1 MSYRQEREIAELHL
15 RHQQEL
21 SKLQNKKTVKSGWG
35 GAPLAKSA
43 SSGTGAMEGG
53 NSASLF
59 PNATIGASGHD
70 RPHTLTLAP
79 SGLSATNSVQASPSS
94 GFPQGYGFDGNQQQQ
109 MLSSEDPKCGGP
121 LSAASTK
128 KSTCFI
134 SEDMMHYLQDLNKAS
149 SKLPPSK
156 PTLNE
161 LKALAEMQQQYCAP
175 QAPALVPPL
184 APHQQLP
191 TSTPS
196 NVPLTDQT
204 SHSLNTH
211 NGDLG
216 KNEGVNGKK
225 EEKLGGRLRH

>member
-1 MSYRQEREIAELHL
+1 MYDISYRQEREIAELHL

-94 GFPQGYGFDGNQQQQ
+94 GFPQGYTQGFDGNQQQQ
-109 MLSSEDPKCGGP
+109 MLSNEDPKCGGT

-128 KSTCFI
+128 KSTRFI

-161 LKALAEMQQQYCAP
+161 LKALAEMQQQYYAP
-175 QAPALVPPL
+175 QAPAPVPPL
-184 APHQQLP
+184 APQQQLP
-191 TSTPS
+191 NSTPS
-196 NVPLTDQT
+196 NAPLTDQT
-204 SHSLNTH
+204 SHSLHTH
-211 NGDLG
+211 NGDL
-216 KNEGVNGKK
+216 GKK
-225 EEKLGGRLRH
+225 EEKLGGPLRH